1 MTDTGCGIETKN
13 IESIFKRFTK
23 IESETQNN
31 KGTGLGL
38 AVVKYLIS
46 EMEGNIKVESELK
59 KGSQFICNLSFK
71 ISDYNQ
77 SLKTELLNK
86 QLPHLDKKHHILLVE
101 DSELIQLTIL
111 KILATTGDFY
121 INIISK
127 GQELVPNIIN
137 QSVDLILLSNTIQDF
152 SAMDLA
158 ASVRNLSKD
167 YKKTPIIALST
178 QAYKKDIKRFKQN
191 GINDVLVKPFDKK
204 NLLSKIYKHLK

>member
-1 MTDTGCGIETKN
+1 M
-13 IESIFKRFTK
+13 
-23 IESETQNN
+23 
-31 KGTGLGL
+31 
-38 AVVKYLIS
+38 
-46 EMEGNIKVESELK
+46 
-59 KGSQFICNLSFK
+59 
-71 ISDYNQ
+71 
-77 SLKTELLNK
+77 NK